1 MCLPDF
7 YFKTFST
14 LLQNRKL
21 KLKTKKIL
29 NLSIINAEQHEEAKK
44 VEKSGDVV
52 EKNEDMRIQVE
63 I

>member
-1 MCLPDF
+1 MCLPDS

-52 EKNEDMRIQVE
+52 EKNEDM
-63 I
+63 